1 MNEHRNMRTIWQ
13 VASLIEDGA
22 TSEQIEVELS
32 VSIKEVH
39 HIREHLATPE
49 EAPGQPGTRTTPKEA
64 AFMHFIH
71 HHMESSSSGQ
81 EAPTSEEIRNGC
93 GIETW
98 AEMDQLAARLLEKGF
113 ITTVEEAPPEDG
125 TQNPSSLIGPAQWQ
139 GPTSSLVAA
148 LLDQQPGDD
157 TQTQLTETLLHLVLR
172 KDTLR
177 ILMDSELITR
187 LHRAAMDPSWQPPEY
202 SPGWPHRGPV
212 YIEISPP
219 LTEEVTR
226 IKGEMHGLIIT
237 EDTGMDL
244 RGVLAPS
251 ILNGRVEL
259 MAMTIRL
266 IITEDTGMDLRGVL
280 APSILNGRVE
290 LMAMTIRPTNWDPE
304 ALDELDVP
312 AMRHLFLLLTAL
324 VVFLTD
330 DRTEIVPR
338 PLTRTQKRRLARTGR
353 TNPWHIIR
361 SNATN

>member
-1 MNEHRNMRTIWQ
+1 MNEHPNMRTIWQ

-32 VSIKEVH
+32 LSILEVH
-39 HIREHLATPE
+39 DIREHLATPE
-49 EAPGQPGTRTTPKEA
+49 EDPGQPGTRTTPKEA

-81 EAPTSEEIRNGC
+81 EAPTSEEIRDGC

-98 AEMDQLAARLLEKGF
+98 AEMDQLAARLFEKGF

-125 TQNPSSLIGPAQWQ
+125 TQDPSSLIGPAQWQ
-139 GPTSSLVAA
+139 GPMSSLVAA

-157 TQTQLTETLLHLVLR
+157 TQMQLTETLLHLVLR

-187 LHRAAMDPSWQPPEY
+187 LHRAAMDPGWQPPKY
-202 SPGWPHRGPV
+202 SPGWPYREPV

-219 LTEEVTR
+219 LTEEATGLE
-226 IKGEMHGLIIT
+226 GEMHG
-237 EDTGMDL
+237 
-244 RGVLAPS
+244 
-251 ILNGRVEL
+251 
-259 MAMTIRL
+259 L

-304 ALDELDVP
+304 ALDEQDIP

-330 DRTEIVPR
+330 DRTQIVPR
-338 PLTRTQKRRLARTGR
+338 PLTRTQRRRLARTR
-353 TNPWHIIR
+353 RINPWHIIR
-361 SNATN
+361 STATG